1 MASYELFVSGT
12 VQGVYYRAST
22 VARAR
27 ELELTGFV
35 ENLPDGRVHAIIQ
48 GAEENCQALIE
59 WCKQGPPR
67 ARVSGVDVSSVAEQ
81 SFHSFQIQYS
91 VT

>member
-1 MASYELFVSGT
+1 MASYELHISGT

-22 VARAR
+22 KARAE
-27 ELELTGFV
+27 ELGLTGFV

-59 WCKQGPPR
+59 WCKEGPPR
-67 ARVSGVDVSSVAEQ
+67 ARVSGVEVTSVAEQ
-81 SFHSFQIQYS
+81 SFNSFQIQR
-91 VT
+91 

>member
-1 MASYELFVSGT
+1 MS
-12 VQGVYYRAST
+12 
-22 VARAR
+22 RAR

-59 WCKQGPPR
+59 WCKKGPPR
-67 ARVSGVDVSSVAEQ
+67 ARVSGVDVTSVAEQ
-81 SFHSFQIQYS
+81 SYDSFQIQR
-91 VT
+91 